1 MIVTCVNCNKNF
13 DIDKGLIPKEG
24 RLLQCSGCNYKWFFK
39 NLVIPKSI
47 VPTESK
53 NLEIFEPTDEMHNEL
68 LDSEESVDINYKND
82 ILLDKEIRSKKKYKL
97 INITIVLIISFI
109 SLIILLDT
117 FKSPISKIFPSIEF
131 LLYNLY
137 ESIKDILLFIKDLI

>member
-1 MIVTCVNCNKNF
+1 MIIKCINCNKNF
-13 DIDKGLIPKEG
+13 DIDKGLIPNEG
-24 RLLQCSGCNYKWFFK
+24 RLLQCSSCNYKWFFK

-47 VPTESK
+47 VPTETK

-68 LDSEESVDINYKND
+68 FDSEESVDINYKND
-82 ILLDKEIRSKKKYKL
+82 VSLDKEITSKKKIKL
-97 INITIVLIISFI
+97 VNITIVLMISFI